1 MYPKVRKLEFFFYY
15 TFSAIGTILK
25 TLVES
30 VQQPHSESKLKKI
43 LQEFVEYLP
52 GPMTPQKYTKLDDY
66 SSNYSQ
72 VIKVYSQVLKLI
84 LEHLQF
90 NDYIDLI
97 SPIFAPEGGTLEML
111 SISLDILWKYVNVN
125 ALSLK
130 TDFAIELFMQV
141 VMSDLIKSVL
151 ILETLNT
158 NHSQFTVVMECLLSL
173 PIRLANKVGQNIPKL
188 LTPVEFSNRIMYH
201 ILCVIDQLS
210 QYYIFENKKPNTK
223 PLTILLGMTVT
234 SSLQNDFST
243 TLNILECWCLD
254 NNYAVIIRSILS
266 DINRRAVD
274 RLGYLFCHKLSTPA
288 SLHNL
293 IGDAIIDMP
302 NWKHTLCNK
311 MIFFFYHE
319 DNNIVFNLMNYLYL
333 VQKQSNR
340 NVLSEIILELLVI
353 WNDKSSLIHIPFEQH
368 YYISKL
374 IVLGTKLLSEIM
386 MDKEFKETLK
396 NKLFDGFPAHLQSS
410 EQKVRAIGM
419 IVAELI
425 IGIIK
430 SNETD
435 EPKLN
440 FEYDKMQ
447 EESKLIVKTLKE
459 LTDINT
465 GENKLQ
471 FDNAFKML
479 NNFFEGSDTIKS
491 KSSGVIAT
499 SHNNSLKL
507 KSIDKKKSKKKN
519 LDSDDDEFEPYDL
532 SNDVPMSVKNR
543 PKYVRDLI
551 SGLNEQKDYNVWHN
565 SLEASENLIKS
576 QLPNDDVSFAIEL
589 LTLLISMD
597 KQFYSEQFYSLRYQS
612 AVAVVTVYPYDCA
625 KHLCSLFYN
634 SIGKYAVSHRILILD
649 VLIGSAKELSGFK
662 NVEEKQKEEPMAKV
676 NTNYWA
682 DVIKNRIQKKTRI
695 ISNPKAPSICQ
706 ANKFAPV
713 ADAFFFPLIR
723 GNLTRPII
731 SSEIDRGDNLNGLG
745 VHLINSLSIILRCAA
760 NSQHATSMATELL
773 EWTWSLRYH
782 EDVEVRIGV
791 MSCVAAALVSVP
803 LSRLDGLMRSSLGEF
818 IMWLQNVVTSE
829 GILNKVD
836 NEVNKEARQFAINV
850 LILYDDIS
858 KDFHVK

>member
-1 MYPKVRKLEFFFYY
+1 
-15 TFSAIGTILK
+15 
-25 TLVES
+25 
-30 VQQPHSESKLKKI
+30 
-43 LQEFVEYLP
+43 
-52 GPMTPQKYTKLDDY
+52 MTPQKYTKFDDY

-72 VIKVYSQVLKLI
+72 VIQVYSQVLQLI
-84 LEHLQF
+84 LEHIQF
-90 NDYIDLI
+90 NDYINLI

-125 ALSLK
+125 ALSIK
-130 TDFAIELFMQV
+130 TDCAIELIMQV
-141 VMSDLIKSVL
+141 LMSDLIKSVL

-158 NHSQFTVVMECLLSL
+158 NHSQFTIVMECLLSL
-173 PIRLANKVGQNIPKL
+173 PVRLANKVGQNIPKL
-188 LTPVEFSNRIMYH
+188 LTSIEFSNRIMYH

-210 QYYIFENKKPNTK
+210 QFYIFENKKPNTK
-223 PLTILLGMTVT
+223 PLTILLGMTIT
-234 SSLQNDFST
+234 SSLQNDFSK

-319 DNNIVFNLMNYLYL
+319 DNNIVFNLINYLYL
-333 VQKQSNR
+333 VQKESNK
-340 NVLSEIILELLVI
+340 NVLSEIILELIVI

-374 IVLGTKLLSEIM
+374 IVLGTKLLLEIII
-386 MDKEFKETLK
+386 DKEFKETLK
-396 NKLFDGFPAHLQSS
+396 IKLFDGFPVHLQSS
-410 EQKVRAIGM
+410 EQKVRTIGM

-425 IGIIK
+425 IGLTK
-430 SNETD
+430 SNEKD

-440 FEYDKMQ
+440 FEYDTLQ
-447 EESKLIVKTLKE
+447 EESKLIMRTLKE

-479 NNFFEGSDTIKS
+479 NNFFESSDIIQS
-491 KSSGVIAT
+491 KSSGVITT

-507 KSIDKKKSKKKN
+507 KSIDKKKSKKKC

-532 SNDVPMSVKNR
+532 SNDVTMSIKNR

-551 SGLNEQKDYNVWHN
+551 NGLNERKDYNIWHS

-634 SIGKYAVSHRILILD
+634 SIGNYTVSHRILILD
-649 VLIGSAKELSGFK
+649 VLTGSAKELSGFK
-662 NVEEKQKEEPMAKV
+662 NVEEKHKEPMAKV

-682 DVIKNRIQKKTRI
+682 DVIKNRVQQKTRI
-695 ISNPKAPSICQ
+695 ISNPKAPNICQ
-706 ANKFAPV
+706 ANKFASV

-723 GNLTRPII
+723 GNLTKPII
-731 SSEIDRGDNLNGLG
+731 SSKIDNIYTLNGLG
-745 VHLINSLSIILRCAA
+745 VHLINSLSILLRCAA

-782 EDVEVRIGV
+782 EDVEIRIGV

-803 LSRLDGLMRSSLGEF
+803 LSRLDDLMRSSLGEF
-818 IMWLQNVVTSE
+818 IMWLKNVVTSE
-829 GILNKVD
+829 GILDKVD

-850 LILYDDIS
+850 LILYNNIS
-858 KDFHVK
+858 GDFHV